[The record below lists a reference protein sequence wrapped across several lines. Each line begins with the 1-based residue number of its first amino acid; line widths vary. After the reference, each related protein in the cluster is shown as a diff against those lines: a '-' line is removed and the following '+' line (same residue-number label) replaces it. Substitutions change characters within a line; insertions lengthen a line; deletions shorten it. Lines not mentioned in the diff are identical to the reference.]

1 MLQLNIYTYTYIRV
15 HMMWLSEVSFFE
27 QILTFDFLFHCIVFY
42 TYTSKEKWDAS
53 GGNEALGRVTASI
66 PESTKNM
73 VGSMFKREHFRGP
86 TVFFG
91 FGEERAFYVE
101 KIPSLLVDRLKHNFM
116 FFYLNY
122 MVIAAI
128 LFCVMLLTSPT
139 AIIGLVILIGV
150 WFWLVRATQEGSIRI
165 NASISI
171 PQKTAVLIM
180 GGITVF
186 VLIYILKGIFWWT
199 LFWSGLL
206 IVIHALLRDASM
218 HKDMDDAVAMEGDFT
233 ISGQH
238 DEATSSSPFLEKV

>member
-1 MLQLNIYTYTYIRV
+1 MI
-15 HMMWLSEVSFFE
+15 
-27 QILTFDFLFHCIVFY
+27 DLFTCC
-42 TYTSKEKWDAS
+42 SKEKWDAS
-53 GGNEALGRVTASI
+53 GGNEALGRVSASI

-91 FGEERAFYVE
+91 FGEERAFYIE
-101 KIPSLLVDRLKHNFM
+101 NIPSLLLDRLKHNCT

-122 MVIAAI
+122 MVITAI
-128 LFCVMLLTSPT
+128 LFCLTLLTSPA
-139 AIIGLVILIGV
+139 AILGLAILVGV
-150 WFWLVRATQEGSIRI
+150 WFWLVRASQEGSIRI

-180 GGITVF
+180 GGITVIA
-186 VLIYILKGIFWWT
+186 LIYILKGIFWWT

-206 IVIHALLRDASM
+206 IAIHAFLRDASM
-218 HKDMDDAVAMEGDFT
+218 HKDMDDAVTMEGDFT
-233 ISGQH
+233 ISGTH

>member
-1 MLQLNIYTYTYIRV
+1 MI
-15 HMMWLSEVSFFE
+15 
-27 QILTFDFLFHCIVFY
+27 DLFIFC
-42 TYTSKEKWDAS
+42 SKEKWDAS
-53 GGNEALGRVTASI
+53 GGNEALGRVSASI

-91 FGEERAFYVE
+91 FGEERAFYIE
-101 KIPSLLVDRLKHNFM
+101 KIPSLLLDRLKHNCT

-122 MVIAAI
+122 MVITAI
-128 LFCVMLLTSPT
+128 LFCLTLLTSPA
-139 AIIGLVILIGV
+139 AILGLAILVGV
-150 WFWLVRATQEGSIRI
+150 WFWLVRASQEGSIRI

-180 GGITVF
+180 GGITVIA
-186 VLIYILKGIFWWT
+186 LIYILKGIFWWT

-206 IVIHALLRDASM
+206 IAIHAFLRDASM

-233 ISGQH
+233 ISGTH